1 MILDVKNIK
10 KTILLT
16 GGTGFLGAALSK
28 KLLQNGYKVIILKRS
43 FSNSFR
49 IDELQGDI
57 TTYDIDKVDLEK
69 IFVENNSISVVV
81 HCATDYGHT
90 GSIYNVFETN
100 LQFPVKLLSLST
112 KYDIPFF
119 INTDTFLD
127 KRISPYALSKT
138 HLNEWMSSIVKDDC
152 KIINVVVHHIYGPYD
167 NEHKFI
173 HKITKQLL
181 DNALDIKLTNGK
193 QQRDFIYID
202 DVVDAFLCIIE
213 KLDNFELDDYSF
225 EVGTNINTSL
235 KDLVTTLKK
244 ISKNNFTHLDFGF
257 LPYRDFEEMIPKVDT
272 TNIVKLGWRP
282 KVSLNQGLEIVV
294 KTLNNRS

>member
-90 GSIYNVFETN
+90 GSTYNVFETN

-138 HLNEWMSSIVKDDC
+138 HLKEWMASIVKDDC

-173 HKITKQLL
+173 HKIAKQLL

-225 EVGTNINTSL
+225 EIGTNINTSL
-235 KDLVTTLKK
+235 KDLVMTLKK

-272 TNIVKLGWRP
+272 TNIVKLGWLP